1 MKDIIRSIIKI
12 DKDAIQKEEDFK
24 NMLEDLEQR
33 KKLRLKEIKE
43 SIEVE
48 IRSNLEEYQKEI
60 SIETESE
67 IAQIRATSKDKAK
80 ELQERYKQFEDKV
93 IQDSFEMI
101 IRNLEE

>member
-67 IAQIRATSKDKAK
+67 IAQIRATSKDKSK